1 MASVTELYQSNAAL
15 TASPLVRLL
24 TVYDYALS
32 ACRQE
37 RLEELGK
44 ALRVLNESLDFTYPI
59 AYQLAAIYQWCGEL
73 GRKGSFGEAGRLLR
87 ELRDAW
93 AMAGRALSASSS
105 VSGEEPYRRP
115 LQRVQ
120 AMV

>member
-1 MASVTELYQSNAAL
+1 MASVTQLYQSNAAL

-44 ALRVLNESLDFTYPI
+44 ALRVLRESLDFTYPI

-73 GRKGSFGEAGRLLR
+73 GRTGSFAEAGRLLR

-93 AMAGRALSASSS
+93 AMAGRALNASSS
-105 VSGEEPYRRP
+105 VSGEEPYQQPLRR
-115 LQRVQ
+115 VHT
-120 AMV
+120 MV

>member
-24 TVYDYALS
+24 TVYDYAVS

-44 ALRVLNESLDFTYPI
+44 ALRVLSESLDFTYPI

-73 GRKGSFGEAGRLLR
+73 GRKGSFEEAGRLLR

-93 AMAGRALSASSS
+93 ATAGRRLSASSS
-105 VSGEEPYRRP
+105 VSGEGPYRQP
-115 LQRVQ
+115 LQRVH